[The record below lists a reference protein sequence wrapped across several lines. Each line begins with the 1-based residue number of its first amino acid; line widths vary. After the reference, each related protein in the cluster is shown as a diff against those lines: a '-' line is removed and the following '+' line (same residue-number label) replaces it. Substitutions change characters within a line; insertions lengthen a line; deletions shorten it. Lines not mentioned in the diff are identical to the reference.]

1 MTDSAARNTTLL
13 VVAAA
18 AVMLVTTGIRQV
30 SGLFVLPIISTTGLS
45 IASVSL
51 ALAIGQFMWGAM
63 QPVFGAL
70 ADKHGAFRVV
80 TFGALLLAVGC
91 ALTTFS
97 HSDIALIATM
107 GVLSAAGAAAGSF
120 SILIGGTARR
130 LQPHQ
135 RSTAA
140 GTINAGGSLGRVV
153 MGPGAAAAVWARG
166 WGGARGT
173 LGPPG
178 VGARSVG

>member
-1 MTDSAARNTTLL
+1 MTGSTARNTTLL

-18 AVMLVTTGIRQV
+18 AVMLITTGIRQV

-70 ADKHGAFRVV
+70 ADNYGAFRIVM
-80 TFGALLLAVGC
+80 FGAVLLAVGC
-91 ALTTFS
+91 VVTTFA
-97 HSDIALIATM
+97 HSELTLIATM

-130 LQPHQ
+130 LEP
-135 RSTAA
+135 
-140 GTINAGGSLGRVV
+140 
-153 MGPGAAAAVWARG
+153 
-166 WGGARGT
+166 
-173 LGPPG
+173 
-178 VGARSVG
+178 